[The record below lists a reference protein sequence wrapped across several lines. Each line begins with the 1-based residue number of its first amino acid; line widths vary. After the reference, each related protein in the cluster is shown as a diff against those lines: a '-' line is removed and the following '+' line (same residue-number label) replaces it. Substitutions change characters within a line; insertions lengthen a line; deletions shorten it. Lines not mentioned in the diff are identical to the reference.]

1 MIAQMNQHWQ
11 EQLKEQVS
19 IRHEAE
25 GRRHKAYTS
34 SADESALAG
43 ATKGAGQHKA

>member
-1 MIAQMNQHWQ
+1 MNQHWQ

-19 IRHEAE
+19 IRQKAE
-25 GRRHKAYTS
+25 GIRHKAYTS

-43 ATKGAGQHKA
+43 ATSGAGQH